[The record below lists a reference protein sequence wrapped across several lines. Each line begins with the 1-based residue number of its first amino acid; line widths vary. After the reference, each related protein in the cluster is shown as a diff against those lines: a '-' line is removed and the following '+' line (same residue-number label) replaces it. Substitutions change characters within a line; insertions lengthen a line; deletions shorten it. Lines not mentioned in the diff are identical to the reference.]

1 MADIDL
7 DFLARQMERLLT
19 EMQGM
24 REEMGSIYAE
34 LNSMPPKWPT
44 CVTTC
49 AACATRYARSPP
61 RCCGWMAP
69 CSPWRRS
76 LARYLDCSA
85 SNDCR
90 QHEGTS
96 RIEDRLADRFF

>member
-34 LNSMPPKWPT
+34 LNSMRAEMANMRDDMRSMRDEMR
-44 CVTTC
+44 VLHHG
-49 AACATRYARSPP
+49 AAD
-61 RCCGWMAP
+61 GWLRAVHDAGA
-69 CSPWRRS
+69 WRDIWVAQR
-76 LARYLDCSA
+76 AMIAA
-85 SNDCR
+85 ST
-90 QHEGTS
+90 EGTS

>member
-34 LNSMPPKWPT
+34 LNS
-44 CVTTC
+44 
-49 AACATRYARSPP
+49 TRSEMANMRDDFDLAKISPRNSRSPGRTAPGLAKSGGVGGGSRKSYCRITRQPDSDDRHPVP
-61 RCCGWMAP
+61 RTA
-69 CSPWRRS
+69 
-76 LARYLDCSA
+76 
-85 SNDCR
+85 
-90 QHEGTS
+90 
-96 RIEDRLADRFF
+96 